1 MDAQFNNPN
10 NEPVNNRNG
19 ENPQAENGFLNKE
32 QTPPAGNGTSEQQQ
46 AGQGAYSQT
55 QTSFAGNTAYN
66 NGQTEFAAQKTE
78 NQPQTLFASNEDFNN
93 PQAGY
98 AAQKYAAQENQSQPQ
113 TTLAGNEDFNNPQA
127 GQETQNQPQTS
138 FAGDTAYNN
147 AQTEFADQK
156 YAAQKYVSY
165 LPYGFTP
172 KTFEEKKGI
181 RKAALI
187 TGLSVLILMGVSFFW
202 ATAYF
207 FVMGRL
213 GIDYNR
219 ALEIVSDPAVMQVVQ
234 IIISTLMFSVPF
246 IIVFKAN
253 RISIS
258 ETVPLGKPKK
268 GNRLAMFF
276 IGLSL
281 CAFANIA
288 NSYAGY
294 FFSGFGINYNVDYGE
309 NPSGIF
315 GFLLSF
321 LATAV
326 VPAFMEEFACRGLIM
341 GILRKYGDGF
351 AVLMTAAVFGLMHGN
366 FDQMPFAFMVGLALG
381 YIVVQTNSLWIAVA
395 VHAANNFVSVAF
407 TYLLSPLSADIQNL
421 IYSLYLMA
429 ALGIGIAAAA
439 VSGKKILS
447 FSPETTES
455 SFSKKC
461 KWFISSPV
469 IIIFAVVCVLQSLL
483 YFS

>member
-66 NGQTEFAAQKTE
+66 NGQPSF
-78 NQPQTLFASNEDFNN
+78 
-93 PQAGY
+93 
-98 AAQKYAAQENQSQPQ
+98 AAQENQNNPQ
-113 TTLAGNEDFNNPQA
+113 TTLAGNEDFNNSQA
-127 GQETQNQPQTS
+127 GQETKNQPQTS
-138 FAGDTAYNN
+138 FAGNTAYNN
-147 AQTEFADQK
+147 VQTSFAS
-156 YAAQKYVSY
+156 QKYVSF

-288 NSYAGY
+288 NTYAGY

>member
-10 NEPVNNRNG
+10 NGSENNPNND
-19 ENPQAENGFLNKE
+19 NPQAENEFLNKE
-32 QTPPAGNGTSEQQQ
+32 QTSPAGNGTSEQQQ

-66 NGQTEFAAQKTE
+66 NGQLSF
-78 NQPQTLFASNEDFNN
+78 
-93 PQAGY
+93 
-98 AAQKYAAQENQSQPQ
+98 AAQENQ
-113 TTLAGNEDFNNPQA
+113 NNPQTPFA
-127 GQETQNQPQTS
+127 GNSTYNNVQTS
-138 FAGDTAYNN
+138 FAS
-147 AQTEFADQK
+147 
-156 YAAQKYVSY
+156 QKYVSF

-288 NSYAGY
+288 NTYAGY
-294 FFSGFGINYNVDYGE
+294 FFSGFGINYNVDYGD
-309 NPSGIF
+309 NPTGIF

-461 KWFISSPV
+461 RWFISSPV

>member
-10 NEPVNNRNG
+10 NGSENNPNND
-19 ENPQAENGFLNKE
+19 NPQAENGFLNKE
-32 QTPPAGNGTSEQQQ
+32 QTSPAGNGTSEQQQ

-55 QTSFAGNTAYN
+55 QTSFAG
-66 NGQTEFAAQKTE
+66 
-78 NQPQTLFASNEDFNN
+78 
-93 PQAGY
+93 
-98 AAQKYAAQENQSQPQ
+98 
-113 TTLAGNEDFNNPQA
+113 
-127 GQETQNQPQTS
+127 
-138 FAGDTAYNN
+138 DTAYNN
-147 AQTEFADQK
+147 AQTSFAAQENQNNPQTPFAGNST
-156 YAAQKYVSY
+156 YNNVQTSFAAQKYVSY

-234 IIISTLMFSVPF
+234 IIISTLMFSGPF

-294 FFSGFGINYNVDYGE
+294 FFSSFGINYNVDYGE

>member
-19 ENPQAENGFLNKE
+19 ENPQAENEFLNKE

-127 GQETQNQPQTS
+127 GQETQNQPQTP
-138 FAGDTAYNN
+138 FAGNSAYNN
-147 AQTEFADQK
+147 VQTSFAS
-156 YAAQKYVSY
+156 QKYVSF

-288 NSYAGY
+288 NTYAGY

-439 VSGKKILS
+439 ISGKKILS

-461 KWFISSPV
+461 RWFISSPV

>member
-1 MDAQFNNPN
+1 MDSQFNNPN
-10 NEPVNNRNG
+10 NVPENNQNYVD
-19 ENPQAENGFLNKE
+19 PQAENGVLNRE
-32 QTPPAGNGTSEQQQ
+32 QTL
-46 AGQGAYSQT
+46 
-55 QTSFAGNTAYN
+55 FAGDTAYN
-66 NGQTEFAAQKTE
+66 NGQTGYADQKTE
-78 NQPQTLFASNEDFNN
+78 NQTQTIFASNENFNN

-98 AAQKYAAQENQSQPQ
+98 ADQKYAAQETQSHE
-113 TTLAGNEDFNNPQA
+113 GNL
-127 GQETQNQPQTS
+127 
-138 FAGDTAYNN
+138 FAGEKRYGNSEAWCAT
-147 AQTEFADQK
+147 
-156 YAAQKYVSY
+156 QKYVSF

-207 FVMGRL
+207 FIMGRL

-294 FFSGFGINYNVDYGE
+294 FFSGFGINYNVDYGD
-309 NPSGIF
+309 NPTGVF

-321 LATAV
+321 LATAI

-341 GILRKYGDGF
+341 GILRRYGDGF
-351 AVLMTAAVFGLMHGN
+351 AILMTATVFGLMHGN

-381 YIVVQTNSLWIAVA
+381 FIVVQTNSLWIAVA
-395 VHAANNFVSVAF
+395 VHGTNNFVSVAF

-429 ALGIGIAAAA
+429 ALGIGIAAAT
-439 VSGKKILS
+439 VSGKEILS

-461 KWFISSPV
+461 KWFITSPV

-483 YFS
+483 YFK

>member
-1 MDAQFNNPN
+1 M
-10 NEPVNNRNG
+10 
-19 ENPQAENGFLNKE
+19 
-32 QTPPAGNGTSEQQQ
+32 
-46 AGQGAYSQT
+46 
-55 QTSFAGNTAYN
+55 
-66 NGQTEFAAQKTE
+66 
-78 NQPQTLFASNEDFNN
+78 
-93 PQAGY
+93 
-98 AAQKYAAQENQSQPQ
+98 
-113 TTLAGNEDFNNPQA
+113 
-127 GQETQNQPQTS
+127 
-138 FAGDTAYNN
+138 
-147 AQTEFADQK
+147 
-156 YAAQKYVSY
+156 
-165 LPYGFTP
+165 PYGFTP
-172 KTFEEKKGI
+172 KTFEEKKDI

-351 AVLMTAAVFGLMHGN
+351 AVLMTAAVFGFMHGN

-461 KWFISSPV
+461 RWFISSPV

>member
-1 MDAQFNNPN
+1 MDSQFNNPN
-10 NEPVNNRNG
+10 NVPENNQNYVD
-19 ENPQAENGFLNKE
+19 PQAENGVLNRK
-32 QTPPAGNGTSEQQQ
+32 QTL
-46 AGQGAYSQT
+46 
-55 QTSFAGNTAYN
+55 FAGDTAYN
-66 NGQTEFAAQKTE
+66 NGQTGYADQKTE
-78 NQPQTLFASNEDFNN
+78 NQTQTIFASNENFNN

-98 AAQKYAAQENQSQPQ
+98 ADQKYAAQETQSHE
-113 TTLAGNEDFNNPQA
+113 GNL
-127 GQETQNQPQTS
+127 
-138 FAGDTAYNN
+138 FAGEKRYGNSEAWCAT
-147 AQTEFADQK
+147 
-156 YAAQKYVSY
+156 QKYVSF

-187 TGLSVLILMGVSFFW
+187 IGLSVLILMGVSFFW

-207 FVMGRL
+207 FIMGRL

-294 FFSGFGINYNVDYGE
+294 FFSGFGINYNVDYGD
-309 NPSGIF
+309 NPTGVF

-321 LATAV
+321 LATAI

-341 GILRKYGDGF
+341 GILRRYGDGF
-351 AVLMTAAVFGLMHGN
+351 AILMTATVFGLMHGN

-381 YIVVQTNSLWIAVA
+381 FIVVQTNSLWIAIA
-395 VHAANNFVSVAF
+395 VHSANNFVSVAF
-407 TYLLSPLSADIQNL
+407 SYLLSPLSADIQNL
-421 IYSLYLMA
+421 IYSVYLMV
-429 ALGIGIAAAA
+429 ALGLGIAAAT
-439 VSGKKILS
+439 VSGKEILS

-461 KWFISSPV
+461 KWFITSPV

-483 YFS
+483 YFT

>member
-10 NEPVNNRNG
+10 NEPADNQNYD
-19 ENPQAENGFLNKE
+19 NPQAENEFLNKE
-32 QTPPAGNGTSEQQQ
+32 QTSFTGNGDFEQKQ
-46 AGQGAYSQT
+46 AGQVNQSNSQT
-55 QTSFAGNTAYN
+55 T
-66 NGQTEFAAQKTE
+66 
-78 NQPQTLFASNEDFNN
+78 
-93 PQAGY
+93 
-98 AAQKYAAQENQSQPQ
+98 
-113 TTLAGNEDFNNPQA
+113 
-127 GQETQNQPQTS
+127 

-147 AQTEFADQK
+147 AQTEFAAQENQNNPQTPFAGNST
-156 YAAQKYVSY
+156 YNNVQSSFASQKYVSY

-187 TGLSVLILMGVSFFW
+187 IGLSVLILMGVSFFW

-288 NSYAGY
+288 NSYAEY
-294 FFSGFGINYNVDYGE
+294 FFSSFGINYNVDYGD
-309 NPSGIF
+309 NPTGIF

-351 AVLMTAAVFGLMHGN
+351 AVLMTAVVFGLMHGN

>member
-1 MDAQFNNPN
+1 MDSQFNNPN
-10 NEPVNNRNG
+10 NVPENNQNYVD
-19 ENPQAENGFLNKE
+19 PQAENGVLNRE
-32 QTPPAGNGTSEQQQ
+32 QTL
-46 AGQGAYSQT
+46 
-55 QTSFAGNTAYN
+55 FAGDTAYN
-66 NGQTEFAAQKTE
+66 NGQTGYADQKTE
-78 NQPQTLFASNEDFNN
+78 NQTQTIFASNENFNN

-98 AAQKYAAQENQSQPQ
+98 ADQKYAAQETQSHE
-113 TTLAGNEDFNNPQA
+113 GNL
-127 GQETQNQPQTS
+127 
-138 FAGDTAYNN
+138 FAGEKRYGNSEAWC
-147 AQTEFADQK
+147 
-156 YAAQKYVSY
+156 AAQKYVSY

-187 TGLSVLILMGVSFFW
+187 IGLSVLILMGVSFFW

-207 FVMGRL
+207 FIMGRL

-253 RISIS
+253 HISIS

-294 FFSGFGINYNVDYGE
+294 FFSGFGINYNVDYGD
-309 NPSGIF
+309 NPTGVF

-321 LATAV
+321 LATAI

-341 GILRKYGDGF
+341 GILRRYGDGF
-351 AVLMTAAVFGLMHGN
+351 AVLMTATVFGLMHGN

-381 YIVVQTNSLWIAVA
+381 FIVVQTNSLWIAIA
-395 VHAANNFVSVAF
+395 VHATNNFVSVAF
-407 TYLLSPLSADIQNL
+407 TYLLSPLDANLQNF
-421 IYSLYLMA
+421 IYSVYLMV
-429 ALGIGIAAAA
+429 ALGLGIAAAT
-439 VSGKKILS
+439 VSGKEILS

-461 KWFISSPV
+461 KWFITSPV

-483 YFS
+483 YFT

>member
-1 MDAQFNNPN
+1 MDSQFNNPN
-10 NEPVNNRNG
+10 NVPENNQNYVD
-19 ENPQAENGFLNKE
+19 PQAEKEVLNRE
-32 QTPPAGNGTSEQQQ
+32 
-46 AGQGAYSQT
+46 
-55 QTSFAGNTAYN
+55 
-66 NGQTEFAAQKTE
+66 
-78 NQPQTLFASNEDFNN
+78 
-93 PQAGY
+93 
-98 AAQKYAAQENQSQPQ
+98 
-113 TTLAGNEDFNNPQA
+113 
-127 GQETQNQPQTS
+127 QTS

-147 AQTEFADQK
+147 GQTGYADQKTENQTQTIFASNENFNNPQAGYADQK
-156 YAAQKYVSY
+156 YAAQETQSHEGNLFAGEKRYGNSEAWCAAQKYVSF

-187 TGLSVLILMGVSFFW
+187 IGLSVLILMGVSFFW

-207 FVMGRL
+207 FIMGRL

-253 RISIS
+253 HISIS

-309 NPSGIF
+309 NPSGVF

-321 LATAV
+321 LATAI

-341 GILRKYGDGF
+341 GMLRRYGDGF
-351 AVLMTAAVFGLMHGN
+351 AILMTATVFGLMHGN

-381 YIVVQTNSLWIAVA
+381 FIVVQTNSLWIAVA
-395 VHAANNFVSVAF
+395 VHSANNFVSVAF
-407 TYLLSPLSADIQNL
+407 SYLLSPLSADIQNL
-421 IYSLYLMA
+421 IYSVYLMV
-429 ALGIGIAAAA
+429 ALGLGIAAAT
-439 VSGKKILS
+439 VSGKEILS

-461 KWFISSPV
+461 KWFITSPV

-483 YFS
+483 YFT

>member
-113 TTLAGNEDFNNPQA
+113 TTLAGNEDFNNSQA
-127 GQETQNQPQTS
+127 GQETKNQPQTS
-138 FAGDTAYNN
+138 FAGNTAYNN
-147 AQTEFADQK
+147 VQTSFAS
-156 YAAQKYVSY
+156 QKYVSF

-288 NSYAGY
+288 NTYAGY